1 MSYYFSGNR
10 DRADAGLSSPVAASQ
25 QRRPSR
31 AQKAALS
38 PAVVVIPEAQ
48 PHGIRPAPTV
58 GLHGQA
64 AAVPVDALGP
74 ALRCAPPASVGDA
87 PVLVACGA
95 GI

>member
-1 MSYYFSGNR
+1 M
-10 DRADAGLSSPVAASQ
+10 AASQ

-31 AQKAALS
+31 AGKATLS

-48 PHGIRPAPTV
+48 PEGIRPAPTV

-74 ALRCAPPASVGDA
+74 ALRCAPGAPVGDA
-87 PVLVACGA
+87 LVLVACGT